1 MAAIS
6 IDFWSLN
13 AMSRDANRL
22 AQQAEDYANSL
33 TRKVANQISSVAGGG
48 SGSLSDACY
57 YIQAKVQKLREK
69 KERYASYAKKV
80 TALYEKAQR
89 VDRQV
94 KQEIAQSYKNF
105 VEVHPNLKVSWW
117 KSVMINFMVDFKN
130 ANPLYQ
136 MIGNGVS
143 LIMDKMS
150 STFDNIRYW
159 WKCEGGKELAKF
171 VVSIVEC
178 GVAIVLLVAAFGPIS
193 GILSFIVTV
202 AAVVSATIALVNAAF
217 KVYTHYKS
225 WKSAEKG
232 DNAWSRIYG
241 EQETASDCIR
251 AHNFGSKSLNRFMDG
266 FAFGL
271 DFTKTVCDAIGTV
284 AAFGK
289 LASNITAI
297 NNYFKES
304 GGLRDFMQ
312 EPKWI
317 DKMYQD
323 GVTGEWSTVKTLK
336 LDDKGNVE
344 MQYTV
349 RSVFRGIKAYVTND
363 GSMTETG
370 VGLRTMLKNNFEID
384 KTAFKKSFGLR
395 QFKETVKY
403 NVSESR
409 IAVIFRGNPT
419 GDPNVA
425 AKIANAWKSLKND
438 YKVTSFSDLKK
449 YTNAG
454 KSVAGV
460 VNTLDDIFN
469 KKEIDIGNKVQQ
481 KVTKTLI
488 GTSANVQ
495 MFDKIGFFKDFSTDK
510 NGKPTGLSKGII
522 GDFQKLF
529 ERTHTGTNYNQ
540 KTPSYMPFIQ
550 GNSSSGGGHGGGGGG
565 FQRF

>member
-57 YIQAKVQKLREK
+57 YIQAKVRKLREK
-69 KERYASYAKKV
+69 KERYVSYAKKV

-94 KQEIAQSYKNF
+94 KQEIVQSYKNF
-105 VEVHPNLKVSWW
+105 VDVHPNLEVSWW

-150 STFDNIRYW
+150 SVFDNIRYW
-159 WKCEGGKELAKF
+159 WKCEGGKEMAKF
-171 VVSIVEC
+171 VVSIVEF

-193 GILSFIVTV
+193 GIISFIVTV
-202 AAVVSATIALVNAAF
+202 AAVVSATIALVNATF
-217 KVYTHYKS
+217 KMYTHYKS

-251 AHNFGSKSLNRFMDG
+251 AHNFGSRSLNRFMDG

-271 DFTKTVCDAIGTV
+271 DFTKAVCDAVGTV
-284 AAFGK
+284 AAIGK

-297 NNYFKES
+297 NNYFKEN
-304 GGLRDFMQ
+304 GGLRDFMR

-317 DKMYQD
+317 DKVYQD

-336 LDDKGNVE
+336 LDDKGRVE

-349 RSVFRGIKAYVTND
+349 RSVFRGVKAYITNDCRVTN
-363 GSMTETG
+363 TG
-370 VGLRTMLKNNFEID
+370 EGLRTMLNNNF
-384 KTAFKKSFGLR
+384 KTDITDFKKTFGLR

-403 NVSESR
+403 NFSESR
-409 IAVIFRGNPT
+409 IAIISKGNPT
-419 GDPNVA
+419 GDPNTA

-481 KVTKTLI
+481 KVTKSII
-488 GTSANVQ
+488 GMSANLQ
-495 MFDKIGFFKDFSTDK
+495 MLDKIGVFKDLSTDK
-510 NGKPTGLSKGII
+510 NGKPTGFSKGII
-522 GDFQKLF
+522 GDFQKVF
-529 ERTHTGTNYNQ
+529 EKAHTGINYN
-540 KTPSYMPFIQ
+540 KNIFPNMPYITKGFSAGGSY
-550 GNSSSGGGHGGGGGG
+550 SGGGGA
-565 FQRF
+565 F